1 MISSDRKGKGT
12 LHALLVH
19 SGNTQLPRLLKI
31 HKKVSCGC
39 QMDEADVTFMREVC
53 QVTGT
58 MKSLMDAHPDY
69 HDFLSRYISLIRETT
84 SLALANELAVGA
96 SFKT

>member
-1 MISSDRKGKGT
+1 MITTDRKDKGT

-19 SGNTQLPRLLKI
+19 SSNTQLPRLLKI

-39 QMDEADVTFMREVC
+39 QMDEVDMVFMREVC

-69 HDFLSRYISLIRETT
+69 HDFLSRYISLIREVT
-84 SLALANELAVGA
+84 SLALANEMAAGA

>member
-1 MISSDRKGKGT
+1 M
-12 LHALLVH
+12 A
-19 SGNTQLPRLLKI
+19 
-31 HKKVSCGC
+31 
-39 QMDEADVTFMREVC
+39 FMREVC

-58 MKSLMDAHPDY
+58 MKSLMDTHPDY

-84 SLALANELAVGA
+84 GLALANEMAAGA